1 MNKFFKVSIFSIIFF
16 ITGCANMIAFTGA
29 NAGKKVGDWVEY
41 NVNHPGLTIK
51 IIEPYSEELLPIS
64 TVGKT
69 SPSPL
74 RHTVIFGTQSN
85 QHKLEIVGRYKKE
98 IYLDSNFYGS
108 VWLGDILVR
117 DGSLL
122 IDGKLVAAVKN

>member
-1 MNKFFKVSIFSIIFF
+1 MNKFLKLSILSIAFF
-16 ITGCANMIAFTGA
+16 VTGCANMIGFTGA
-29 NAGKKVGDWVEY
+29 DAGKRVGDWVEY

-85 QHKLEIVGRYKKE
+85 RHKLEIVGRYNKE
-98 IYLDSNFYGS
+98 LYLNNKFYGS
-108 VWLGDILVR
+108 VWLGDILIR
-117 DGSLL
+117 DGSLS
-122 IDGKLVAAVKN
+122 IDGKLVSAVEN